1 MTWASITSK
10 LKSIEDNLTR
20 RGSYIDEY
28 DAMLLAA
35 VQVTNKVDDASISQ
49 LFSPTTKL
57 KGLTLLVSD
66 LLTVLGEA
74 YVEQQGSLIVLKL
87 AIDKCMQD
95 LHTRDFDGYG
105 HDNNFNEESAIPKMI
120 DDTDT
125 IMKSSQSVECPP
137 GFSSLSSS
145 SNSRHEASNS
155 RTAQIHLRK
164 SLQEINNGL
173 IVILDTKLIAHEI
186 IMSTTEIYQRH
197 IVHIATENG
206 VLDPIPR
213 LKFIM
218 RPQLDKL
225 LGHNFLDTNEV
236 MIIPSRLNVEPSHN

>member
-49 LFSPTTKL
+49 LFSPATNL

-87 AIDKCMQD
+87 AIDKCVKD
-95 LHTRDFDGYG
+95 LHARDFDGYG
-105 HDNNFNEESAIPKMI
+105 PDNTFNDE
-120 DDTDT
+120 
-125 IMKSSQSVECPP
+125 
-137 GFSSLSSS
+137 
-145 SNSRHEASNS
+145 
-155 RTAQIHLRK
+155 
-164 SLQEINNGL
+164 
-173 IVILDTKLIAHEI
+173 
-186 IMSTTEIYQRH
+186 
-197 IVHIATENG
+197 
-206 VLDPIPR
+206 
-213 LKFIM
+213 
-218 RPQLDKL
+218 
-225 LGHNFLDTNEV
+225 
-236 MIIPSRLNVEPSHN
+236 